1 MLLLHPLNFQMM
13 NTSEALTV
21 DIAQY
26 SQILVNIV
34 QPGLKRSILHR
45 YQITLGTNMTCLN
58 LSRSYTIFQKKFST
72 IFNTYMILLLLLF

>member
-13 NTSEALTV
+13 NTLEALTV

-34 QPGLKRSILHR
+34 QPGLKCSMLHR
-45 YQITLGTNMTCLN
+45 YQITLGTNMT
-58 LSRSYTIFQKKFST
+58 
-72 IFNTYMILLLLLF
+72 